1 MELSEHVKTIQSKA
15 DLIAF
20 VEALCDDFRTN
31 PMTWEN
37 PTLDQF
43 LSALANWIAD
53 SDGYYVNQ
61 GFVPPSVP
69 TWRHVAD
76 MLLAA
81 KMYE

>member
-1 MELSEHVKTIQSKA
+1 MELSEQVRSIQSKA

-20 VEALCDDFRTN
+20 VEALCDDLQAN

-37 PTLDQF
+37 PTLDRF
-43 LSALANWIAD
+43 LSALANWLED
-53 SDGYYVNQ
+53 SDGYYINQ
-61 GFVPPSVP
+61 GVDPPSIP

-76 MLLAA
+76 MLMAA